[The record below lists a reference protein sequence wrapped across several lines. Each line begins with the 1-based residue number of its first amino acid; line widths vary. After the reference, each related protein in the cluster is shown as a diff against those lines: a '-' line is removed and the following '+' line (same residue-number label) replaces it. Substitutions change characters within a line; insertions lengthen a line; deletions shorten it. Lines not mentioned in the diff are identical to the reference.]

1 MWQNSWF
8 MIKLAWT
15 SKEKKVIILS
25 LLSAA
30 LAVALNLVN
39 LYVSP
44 TILSAVEKHV
54 SVGELFWTIAGFVLA
69 LMFVS
74 AASAYVNTNTLFG
87 RISVR
92 AEVTNL
98 LNKKAATTSYPNV
111 DDDKFIKLLTK
122 ARECTASSMASTEAI
137 WTTLTMLTTNI
148 VGFLI
153 YVSLLTTV
161 QPLLILFIIATTLIS
176 YFIGNYVNGY
186 GYRHREEEA
195 EYERHMNYLS
205 GRAEDLSAAKDIRI
219 FGLRHWLEEL
229 YGKAMSGYTAFHK
242 KAQSVYIWSP
252 IADLVLTFLR
262 NGIAYA
268 YLISLVIH
276 GGIGVA
282 EFLLYFTAVG
292 GFTEWVSGILNG
304 FSTLYKQSL
313 DITTVREC
321 LEYHEPF
328 RFEGGKSIEAE
339 EGRKYEIRLD
349 DVSLRYPGAAQDTL
363 SNINLT
369 LHPGEKL
376 AVVGLNGAG
385 KTTLIKLICGLL
397 DPTGG
402 RVLLDGEDIRN
413 YNRADYYTMFS
424 AVFQDFS
431 LLAGTIASNVAQDSA
446 DIDMDRV
453 KECVEKAGLCTKIE
467 SLPDGYETYLNR
479 EVYDEATMLSG
490 GETQR
495 LMLARA
501 LYKNAPFIIL
511 DEPTAALDPI
521 AESDMYQKYHEVTG
535 DRSSVYISHR
545 LASTR
550 FCDRIIM
557 IDDAEICE
565 EGTHEELIRLG
576 GKYAKLYAVQSKYYK
591 EGDAENESKAYV
603 GGRSSKA

>member
-1 MWQNSWF
+1 

-25 LLSAA
+25 LLSAT

-39 LYVSP
+39 LYVTP
-44 TILSAVEKHV
+44 TILSAVERHV
-54 SVGELFWTIAGFVLA
+54 SAGELFWTITGFVFA
-69 LMFVS
+69 LMFIS

-87 RISVR
+87 RVSVR
-92 AEVTNL
+92 TEVTGL
-98 LNKKAATTSYPNV
+98 MNKKAATTSYPNV
-111 DDDKFIKLLTK
+111 DDDKFIKLLIK
-122 ARECTASSMASTEAI
+122 ARECTFSSSKATEAI

-161 QPLLILFIIATTLIS
+161 QPFLILIIIVTTIIS
-176 YFIGNYVNGY
+176 YLIGNYVNGY

-195 EYERHMNYLS
+195 EYERHMNYLM
-205 GRAEDLSAAKDIRI
+205 GRAEDLSSAKDIRI
-219 FGLRHWLEEL
+219 FGLRRWLEEL
-229 YGKAMSGYTAFHK
+229 YEKAMSCHAAFHK
-242 KAQSVYIWSP
+242 KAQGVYIWSP
-252 IADLVLTFLR
+252 IADMVLTFLR
-262 NGIAYA
+262 NIIAYA

-276 GGIGVA
+276 GGLGVA

-292 GFTEWVSGILNG
+292 GFTGWVSGILNG

-313 DITTVREC
+313 DLSTVREC

-328 RFEGGKSIEAE
+328 QFEGGKSIEAE
-339 EGRKYEIRLD
+339 AERKYELRLEN
-349 DVSLRYPGAAQDTL
+349 VSFRYPGADQDILT
-363 SNINLT
+363 NINLT

-376 AVVGLNGAG
+376 AVVGVNGAG
-385 KTTLIKLICGLL
+385 KTTLIKLICGFL

-402 RVLLDGEDIRN
+402 RVLLDDEDIRN

-431 LLAGTIASNVAQDSA
+431 LLAGTIATNVAQDDA
-446 DIDMDRV
+446 GIDMDRV
-453 KECVEKAGLCTKIE
+453 KECVEKAGLRAKIE
-467 SLPDGYETYLNR
+467 SLSDGYETYLNR
-479 EVYDEATMLSG
+479 EVYDEATLLSG

-501 LYKNAPFIIL
+501 LYKNAPFIVL

-521 AESDMYQKYHEVTG
+521 AEFDMYQKYHEVTG
-535 DRSSVYISHR
+535 GRSSVYISHR

-557 IDDAEICE
+557 IDNAKICE
-565 EGTHEELIRLG
+565 EGTHEELLKLG
-576 GKYAKLYAVQSKYYK
+576 GKYAQLYAVQSKYYR
-591 EGDAENESKAYV
+591 EGDTENE
-603 GGRSSKA
+603 